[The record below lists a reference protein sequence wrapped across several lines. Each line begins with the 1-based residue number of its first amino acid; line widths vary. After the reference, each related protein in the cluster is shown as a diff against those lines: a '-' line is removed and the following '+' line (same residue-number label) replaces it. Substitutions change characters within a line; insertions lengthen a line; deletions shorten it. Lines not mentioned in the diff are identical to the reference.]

1 MTRGRPIRSST
12 RWTIVNNTLESIGLK
27 YNTSGWKATQR
38 RTISSISQG
47 TPRLRA
53 TPCLA
58 CSNCG
63 ESPLRHTWRK
73 DLSGQPSRK
82 VFFSCPVAETWPSGV
97 LSTISSRSEEHT
109 SELQSLMRISY
120 AVFCL
125 KKKNTTMHKAN
136 NESTSN
142 SKQHNITDT
151 C

>member
-1 MTRGRPIRSST
+1 MRISDWISDVCSSD
-12 RWTIVNNTLESIGLK
+12 L
-27 YNTSGWKATQR
+27 
-38 RTISSISQG
+38 SQG

-97 LSTISSRSEEHT
+97 LSTISSRGSPRSRLSGKDTISPDGACFRKLSNRGTRSADPRLATTPQLASSTRSEEHT
-109 SELQSLMRISY
+109 SELKSLMRISY

-125 KKKNTTMHKAN
+125 KKLKKKT
-136 NESTSN
+136 
-142 SKQHNITDT
+142 
-151 C
+151 